1 MADASTTTAFKQ
13 NSRTSRIVYATQP
26 PVSGIYDTDIPTSP
40 AYARALINF
49 ESNNEGTGIAPRPGI
64 EQIDLYPIKQY
75 AYNTKSD
82 PSMYTIDSS
91 SIIFKN
97 YIKDGVEYNNIETK
111 RYVIIS
117 DDKDISVSYGIKIDD
132 EYLCYTD
139 YLKKEQGE
147 DEIQANV
154 SYNSST
160 GKDGVISAYPIV
172 YNNKLIS
179 TTAFE
184 TNDLFFTGR
193 DSDNKAVL
201 LTHKT
206 ASDDLFDTSK
216 VNTAVS
222 PFIGARAW
230 IVPKSLTPAQ
240 ATAWGFN
247 MLSKN
252 PYTFESTV
260 KEGDKTINALGL
272 LPYTGDKVV
281 LNTLKNTQYA
291 YKLISEIG
299 SEGIYA
305 IKAQYKQVYTDQ
317 WNEITGTL
325 KKELNADAVKNHS
338 FVFASPVDSL
348 VMRLSF
354 YKKSELPLSTQYLEM
369 PKTEWEG
376 TKLDDNA
383 IYSHKDEFGNIFY
396 YKADSNDADSK
407 IITYYPEASDEEEEA
422 LFKEGYRSILTF
434 PVAFN
439 YTRTVNGSQDLIN
452 YELCSAKGMCYWRN
466 RLILWGVDNGA
477 PVLFFSELND
487 PSYFPYP
494 NNISVLPEPIIKAV
508 PFQDSLLVFTKTQ
521 VWQITLNADGL
532 TWTETCL
539 QKNLKIDEKDSHLI
553 IPLSNMV
560 FFKSDLFY
568 YMLVPSSKGTGTLVL
583 ATIYKP
589 VEKILRNIENYLR
602 ETINL
607 LYSDSNIV
615 IEEFRNPI
623 DLNSTTPYVTNAYLD
638 YDTIRIVYS
647 ILLDLKQ
654 DSESYQTVYNYCL
667 NYNTN
672 TRVWTTYVFESNSIP
687 QLVEPNSIKYGVWG
701 DLFKSKSANIK
712 KDNFKRLTH
721 MFNMDDIAS
730 EITNGIEVEPG
741 SSAFELNK
749 ELLKAYLNHYCTDNY
764 ETLLANNAFP
774 IDDLIGLT
782 ADNIDLIRLYQQTFK
797 INNKLKTTDL
807 LYRSST
813 HINNNEELY
822 DFPYNYAIC
831 YFNNSDELIAAP
843 SESEIESLGI
853 TTFLK
858 VFLNIYWEI
867 QPISNSDTIS
877 ARLVFEVDKVKTTNL
892 GGFYKDVNCTIVE
905 PELAGNTFIYFPGT
919 YYSRQLSTDVTI
931 NGTNYS
937 FTEDLH
943 TLAFRVHSY
952 LGVHNELKPP
962 YYIQNYQYTDTGP
975 LDLNSSLY
983 KKFRNYYIDVVNLSD
998 SDLDFYVEFNV
1009 DNNLK
1014 VPLYTG
1020 SIGVINGTYDITYDL
1035 NEDSKQTVY
1044 GSVKGLKDGLC
1055 YTINGTTWDTPYIA
1069 RLKSIVTCKGLR
1081 PGLKIYSKN
1090 QTPYEI
1096 LNTTWVYRY
1105 KNAR

>member
-26 PVSGIYDTDIPTSP
+26 PVSGIYDTDVPTSP

-64 EQIDLYPIKQY
+64 EQIDLY
-75 AYNTKSD
+75 D
-82 PSMYTIDSS
+82 L
-91 SIIFKN
+91 
-97 YIKDGVEYNNIETK
+97 NI
-111 RYVIIS
+111 
-117 DDKDISVSYGIKIDD
+117 
-132 EYLCYTD
+132 TD
-139 YLKKEQGE
+139 YKAPLTKAVLSDVVFKT
-147 DEIQANV
+147 
-154 SYNSST
+154 YNSSDINNNTPFISKTKRLILDSISDNLIDLVYIQDNKVFKDRLIYTNGVTAPQYKYKIT
-160 GKDGVISAYPIV
+160 GDIEEHTVGAIPVRF
-172 YNNKLIS
+172 NNKLIC

-184 TNDLFFTGR
+184 TNDLYYLGRTFSTTEYFRSMPCLLKHAVNADISFDLNSSNEAIESYFNNSRFFIEP
-193 DSDNKAVL
+193 
-201 LTHKT
+201 KT
-206 ASDDLFDTSK
+206 
-216 VNTAVS
+216 
-222 PFIGARAW
+222 
-230 IVPKSLTPAQ
+230 LTPTQ

-252 PYTFESTV
+252 PYIFESTV
-260 KEGDKTINALGL
+260 KAGDKTINALGL
-272 LPYTGDKVV
+272 LPYTDKVV
-281 LNTLKNTQYA
+281 LNTLKNTPYV
-291 YKLISEIG
+291 YKLISEVG
-299 SEGIYA
+299 SEGTYA

-325 KKELNADAVKNHS
+325 KKGLNADAVKNYS

-348 VMRLSF
+348 VMRLNF
-354 YKKSELPLSTQYLEM
+354 YEQSAPPLDKQYLELE
-369 PKTEWEG
+369 PDVWKDIELEEG
-376 TKLDDNA
+376 S
-383 IYSHKDEFGNIFY
+383 IYNHRDEFGNIFY
-396 YKADSNDADSK
+396 YNSDKT
-407 IITYYPEASDEEEEA
+407 IVYYPEPSDDEEAE
-422 LFKEGYRSILTF
+422 LFEKGYRSILTF

-439 YTRTVNGSQDLIN
+439 YTRTINGSQDLIN

-539 QKNLKIDEKDSHLI
+539 QKNLRIDEKDSHLI

-589 VEKILRNIENYLR
+589 VEKILRNIDYDIKHTVDLLYDN
-602 ETINL
+602 TKTVSFKNPINL
-607 LYSDSNIV
+607 EDSTYYTI
-615 IEEFRNPI
+615 
-623 DLNSTTPYVTNAYLD
+623 NAYLD

-647 ILLDLKQ
+647 TLLTVNLDK
-654 DSESYQTVYNYCL
+654 EYQIIYNYCL
-667 NYNTN
+667 NYNT
-672 TRVWTTYVFESNSIP
+672 TSRVWTLYTFETNSIP
-687 QLVEPNSIKYGVWG
+687 NLAEVNSLNKGIWE
-701 DLFKSKSANIK
+701 DLLNYSTGTSVLFDNSKVCLSKSK
-712 KDNFKRLTH
+712 
-721 MFNMDDIAS
+721 
-730 EITNGIEVEPG
+730 
-741 SSAFELNK
+741 
-749 ELLKAYLNHYCTDNY
+749 
-764 ETLLANNAFP
+764 LLALEGETICDKLNTVPVEDIETYDNTLINLNYFNNSF
-774 IDDLIGLT
+774 
-782 ADNIDLIRLYQQTFK
+782 YYQTFK
-797 INNKLKTTDL
+797 IDNKLKNTDNLIRSIPVESITTTYHSPIGFSYFRRGAYVSTEMDIGAIAFIRIDLDEPTVEDDL
-807 LYRSST
+807 LVYNIGDNPNGYVFYSDVLCTEKYIPLQDYKLYGYAHTVKFLDLGYPSGPMN
-813 HINNNEELY
+813 INY
-822 DFPYNYAIC
+822 TKIG
-831 YFNNSDELIAAP
+831 
-843 SESEIESLGI
+843 EIRGR
-853 TTFLK
+853 
-858 VFLNIYWEI
+858 
-867 QPISNSDTIS
+867 
-877 ARLVFEVDKVKTTNL
+877 A
-892 GGFYKDVNCTIVE
+892 
-905 PELAGNTFIYFPGT
+905 
-919 YYSRQLSTDVTI
+919 YYSILSYYEI
-931 NGTNYS
+931 KNI
-937 FTEDLH
+937 
-943 TLAFRVHSY
+943 A
-952 LGVHNELKPP
+952 KPP
-962 YYIQNYQYTDTGP
+962 HYIQNYQYADTGP

-1020 SIGVINGTYDITYDL
+1020 SIGVVNGTYDITYDL

>member
-64 EQIDLYPIKQY
+64 EQIDLY
-75 AYNTKSD
+75 D
-82 PSMYTIDSS
+82 L
-91 SIIFKN
+91 
-97 YIKDGVEYNNIETK
+97 NI
-111 RYVIIS
+111 
-117 DDKDISVSYGIKIDD
+117 
-132 EYLCYTD
+132 TD
-139 YLKKEQGE
+139 YKAPLTKAVLSDVVFKT
-147 DEIQANV
+147 
-154 SYNSST
+154 YNSSDINNNTPFISKTKRLVLDSISDNLIDLVYIQGNKIFKDRLIYTNDVTAPQYKIT
-160 GKDGVISAYPIV
+160 GSAEGHTVGAIPV
-172 YNNKLIS
+172 RFNNKLIY

-184 TNDLFFTGR
+184 TNDLYYLG
-193 DSDNKAVL
+193 
-201 LTHKT
+201 KT
-206 ASDDLFDTSK
+206 FSTTEYSSK
-216 VNTAVS
+216 VPCLLKHAVNADIS
-222 PFIGARAW
+222 FDLNSSNEAIESYFNDSRFFIE
-230 IVPKSLTPAQ
+230 PKTLTPTQ
-240 ATAWGFN
+240 ATSWGFN

-260 KEGDKTINALGL
+260 KEGAETINTLGL
-272 LPYTGDKVV
+272 LPYVGDKVV
-281 LNTLKNTQYA
+281 LNTLKNTPYT

-325 KKELNADAVKNHS
+325 KKGLNADAVKNYS
-338 FVFASPVDSL
+338 FIFTSPVDSL

-369 PKTEWEG
+369 SKTEWEG
-376 TKLDDNA
+376 TKLDDKA

-396 YKADSNDADSK
+396 YKADLNDADSK

-589 VEKILRNIENYLR
+589 VEKTLRNIDYDIKH
-602 ETINL
+602 TIDL
-607 LYSDSNIV
+607 LYDSTKIV
-615 IEEFRNPI
+615 SFKNPI
-623 DLNSTTPYVTNAYLD
+623 DLEDSTYYTINAYLD

-647 ILLDLKQ
+647 TLLTVGLDK
-654 DSESYQTVYNYCL
+654 EYQVVYNYCL
-667 NYNTN
+667 NYNT
-672 TRVWTTYVFESNSIP
+672 TSRVWTLYTFETNSIP
-687 QLVEPNSIKYGVWG
+687 NLAEVNSLNKGIWE
-701 DLFKSKSANIK
+701 DLLNYSTETNVVFDNSKVCLSKSK
-712 KDNFKRLTH
+712 
-721 MFNMDDIAS
+721 
-730 EITNGIEVEPG
+730 
-741 SSAFELNK
+741 
-749 ELLKAYLNHYCTDNY
+749 
-764 ETLLANNAFP
+764 LLALESETVCDKLNTVPVEDIETYDNTLTNLSYYNNSF
-774 IDDLIGLT
+774 
-782 ADNIDLIRLYQQTFK
+782 YYQTFK
-797 INNKLKTTDL
+797 IDNKLENTDNLIRSIPVEYMITGSYSPIGFSYFRRGVYISTEVNTGAIAFIRIDLEEPIIEDDL
-807 LYRSST
+807 LVYNIGDNLNGYTFYSDVLCTEKYIPLQDYKLYYGAHPGVKILDLGYPSGPMN
-813 HINNNEELY
+813 INY
-822 DFPYNYAIC
+822 TKI
-831 YFNNSDELIAAP
+831 
-843 SESEIESLGI
+843 G
-853 TTFLK
+853 
-858 VFLNIYWEI
+858 EI
-867 QPISNSDTIS
+867 QGR
-877 ARLVFEVDKVKTTNL
+877 A
-892 GGFYKDVNCTIVE
+892 
-905 PELAGNTFIYFPGT
+905 
-919 YYSRQLSTDVTI
+919 YYSILPCYETKT
-931 NGTNYS
+931 
-937 FTEDLH
+937 
-943 TLAFRVHSY
+943 AA
-952 LGVHNELKPP
+952 KPP
-962 YYIQNYQYTDTGP
+962 HYIQNYQYADTGP

-983 KKFRNYYIDVVNLSD
+983 KKFRNYYIDVINLSD
-998 SDLDFYVEFNV
+998 SDLDFYIEFNV

-1020 SIGVINGTYDITYDL
+1020 SVGVINGTYDITYDL

-1044 GSVKGLKDGLC
+1044 GSVKGLKDGLE